1 MGRNLRI
8 LQHAKIVK
16 KENRSVPV
24 YELKYFAQVHVNA
37 CVVVTVMEANQTR
50 LQIQMKIQ
58 KVQLVVKGNAVI
70 QILTNVPVVLT
81 TWLNMALIYR
91 LAQLK
96 TLLLYVVVDLIRS
109 TSMELSATTVS
120 ALFNFITGSEKV
132 KEMLLPVAYKPMKSI
147 IGKLEYMR
155 SKHNVFN
162 SLLDTCHE
170 QAEVHKRCLY
180 SSSLYKYAS
189 FKVKIKKKHY
199 LTHSAHEV

>member
-1 MGRNLRI
+1 MTQEVPKLPSVQLRGCTCGNGKKSADFTACKNSEKRKSKCPC
-8 LQHAKIVK
+8 LRAKIFCTSSCK
-16 KENRSVPV
+16 CLRCGNCDGSKSNTATNTNKDLESPFGSKRKRCNPDPYKRSSS
-24 YELKYFAQVHVNA
+24 
-37 CVVVTVMEANQTR
+37 ANYLAEHMHGFDISSGPWT
-50 LQIQMKIQ
+50 
-58 KVQLVVKGNAVI
+58 QLE
-70 QILTNVPVVLT
+70 
-81 TWLNMALIYR
+81 
-91 LAQLK
+91 

-170 QAEVHKRCLY
+170 
-180 SSSLYKYAS
+180 
-189 FKVKIKKKHY
+189 
-199 LTHSAHEV
+199 